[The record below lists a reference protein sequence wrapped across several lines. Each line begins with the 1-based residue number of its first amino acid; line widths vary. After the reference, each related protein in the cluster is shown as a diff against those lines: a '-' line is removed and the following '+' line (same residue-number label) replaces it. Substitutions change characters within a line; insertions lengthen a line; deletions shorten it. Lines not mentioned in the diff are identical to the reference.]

1 MATEESFATGYF
13 CVFLFVK
20 NCDRVQSFFGTSPK
34 TVFRFLSKRFSAVRF
49 KIRNPLNKPQSN
61 LKGEHTIM
69 AERTIHITKFDMDR
83 LTELID
89 GLRLSPKANQ
99 ANLDLLEKELC
110 RGVLVDPQNIP
121 QDVITMNSKVSVTD
135 TTSGEKMT
143 YTLVFPSA
151 ANITDNKLSILAPLG
166 MALLGYRM
174 GDIIEWSVPSGIRK
188 LRVDEIVYQPE
199 AAGDYHL

>member
-1 MATEESFATGYF
+1 
-13 CVFLFVK
+13 
-20 NCDRVQSFFGTSPK
+20 
-34 TVFRFLSKRFSAVRF
+34 
-49 KIRNPLNKPQSN
+49 
-61 LKGEHTIM
+61 M
-69 AERTIHITKFDMDR
+69 AERIIHITKFDMDT
-83 LTELID
+83 LVDLIE

-99 ANLDLLEKELC
+99 ANLDLLERELY

-166 MALLGYRM
+166 MALLGYRV
-174 GDIIEWSVPSGIRK
+174 GDIIEWAVPSGVRK

>member
-1 MATEESFATGYF
+1 
-13 CVFLFVK
+13 
-20 NCDRVQSFFGTSPK
+20 
-34 TVFRFLSKRFSAVRF
+34 
-49 KIRNPLNKPQSN
+49 
-61 LKGEHTIM
+61 M
-69 AERTIHITKFDMDR
+69 AERIIHITKFDMDT
-83 LTELID
+83 LVDLIE

-99 ANLDLLEKELC
+99 ANLDLLERELY

-166 MALLGYRM
+166 MALGYRV
-174 GDIIEWSVPSGIRK
+174 GDIIEWAVPSGVRK

-199 AAGDYHL
+199 ASGDYHL

>member
-1 MATEESFATGYF
+1 
-13 CVFLFVK
+13 
-20 NCDRVQSFFGTSPK
+20 
-34 TVFRFLSKRFSAVRF
+34 
-49 KIRNPLNKPQSN
+49 
-61 LKGEHTIM
+61 M
-69 AERTIHITKFDMDR
+69 AERIIHITKFDMDT
-83 LTELID
+83 LVDLIE

-99 ANLDLLEKELC
+99 ANLDLLEKELY

-151 ANITDNKLSILAPLG
+151 ANITDHKLSILAPLG

-174 GDIIEWSVPSGIRK
+174 GDIIEWSVPSGVRK